1 MKWLQ
6 QEGVDF
12 KPFGPNNRGTY
23 YTQMFQVHDVF
34 LCFFLLHVRCDQ

>member
-1 MKWLQ
+1 MKWIQ

-23 YTQMFQVHDVF
+23 YTQIFQVWCTMLSYVF
-34 LCFFLLHVRCDQ
+34 PP